1 MINANPVL
9 IKLKNREYSL
19 SQLKDIKPII
29 GNPKVDIT
37 LDKVFRKKLLD
48 TDKLRSPFDSEDFSN
63 FHTINL

>member
-48 TDKLRSPFDSEDFSN
+48 TDKLRSPFESEDFSN